1 MTSSHH
7 LAKDIPYRSTTIP
20 YGQSK
25 IDIEE
30 MLKEANALALRWTE
44 TPDSMKGVALPV
56 LEFILSVQ
64 WEGKEKQFGIRI
76 QPPLLYDR
84 KKDRLRGVITMP
96 NRNASMRLLYWY
108 LKSRLEAVKFGLE
121 DVFDAFMSRVINALP
136 DGRTI
141 TLGETVRQH
150 PTIVKEILPTFE
162 IKALPSTTT
171 SSSSSS
177 RTTTAT
183 TNTNNAVTPDN

>member
-1 MTSSHH
+1 MVH

-20 YGQSK
+20 YGQTKS
-25 IDIEE
+25 DIEE

-44 TPDSMKGVALPV
+44 TPDSMNGVALPV
-56 LEFILSVQ
+56 LEFILTVQ
-64 WEGKEKQFGIRI
+64 WKGVEKQFGVRI

-84 KKDRLRGVITMP
+84 KKDRHRGIITTP

-121 DVFDAFMSRVINALP
+121 DLFDTFMSRVINTLP

-141 TLGETVRQH
+141 TLGETVRSH
-150 PTIVKEILPTFE
+150 PTIIKEILPSFE
-162 IKALPSTTT
+162 IKAL

-177 RTTTAT
+177 QEEEKLME
-183 TNTNNAVTPDN
+183 